1 MARDPNTRS
10 TSVEHC
16 AGESAPF
23 AWGYGST
30 PRTARLRDS
39 LVWKAAVVKDFIHVA
54 AGIGKCTFREGE
66 GVKINMDRARLVTE
80 SHRRTEGQ
88 PWPLRRAQALSTL
101 CEEMPIYINPGELI
115 VGDPNGAP
123 DEIRWYPETSVWW
136 MPEAVTS
143 GGFSQMVDDV
153 ERKEIVEDVCEYW
166 KERATEARIKAA
178 LPEAL
183 KPIVLE
189 PISSVTC
196 AVWEESRGLPAY
208 EYESLFREG
217 LELRIARAEE
227 KLKELEAKVGAL
239 HPAEYLEKRNNWL
252 AMAMCGRA
260 IVRYA
265 QRHAELAREQAAEEE
280 DEVRRRELEEL
291 AAILTR
297 VPAQPPRTFHECLQ
311 FYWIIEVTGH
321 YLAMCGN
328 GCGVRIDQVWRPFFE
343 ADIEAG
349 RITRGEALE
358 LVECLFI
365 KIQGLGSPLE
375 SPIFFTATSGFD
387 VTYTANIAGSD
398 GYGRDVSNELTLI
411 AMEALAN
418 LHVNQ
423 PPIAI
428 RYHRNIS
435 PEVVD
440 RAIDLNRIG
449 MGHPSWF
456 NEDLLEKWGLMRGWS
471 PEDAKKVQ
479 VGGCVLPHISGK
491 FVAATG
497 LANVGA
503 FVSPKLLEEVL
514 GLYEPPPVPGRKPIG
529 DPTSIASTGELLDA
543 YCERLLF
550 YLETAAVSWNI
561 GRQIL
566 EEYLPDPCNSFLM
579 EESLE
584 RGYDLKKLAK
594 EGDTFPNLI
603 CFGAINSS
611 DSLAAIEK
619 LVFEERKYGM
629 KQLLD
634 ALRANWK
641 GYEEMRQDFLH
652 APKFGNDDEYAD
664 SCAVKFL
671 TRIAETAKRVRDA
684 WDCPFTFD
692 GSTAAAYQVMGLAC
706 GATPDGR
713 LASSPLADGS
723 VSPMTGT
730 DRCGPTAVLNSVG
743 KVPYMYSQLLNQRF
757 MPVVLEGENKE
768 LFAQYLREWYEK
780 GTIGHIQFNVVDSE
794 VLRDAQEHPER
805 HANLQVR
812 VAGYSA
818 FWIDLPRETQD
829 SIIARTEQGLGGRP

>member
-1 MARDPNTRS
+1 
-10 TSVEHC
+10 
-16 AGESAPF
+16 
-23 AWGYGST
+23 
-30 PRTARLRDS
+30 
-39 LVWKAAVVKDFIHVA
+39 VVKDFIHVA
-54 AGIGKCTFREGE
+54 GGIGKCTFREGE
-66 GVKINMDRARLVTE
+66 GVRINMDRARLVTE
-80 SHRRTEGQ
+80 SHRRTEGK
-88 PWPLRRAQALSTL
+88 PWPIRKAEALSRL

-143 GGFSQMVDDV
+143 GGFSQMVNDV
-153 ERKEIVEDVCEYW
+153 ERKEIVEDICEYW

-178 LPEAL
+178 LPEEL

-196 AVWEESRGLPAY
+196 AVWEESRGVPGY
-208 EYESLFREG
+208 EYEALFQEG
-217 LELRIARAEE
+217 LEARIARAEA
-227 KLKELEAKVGAL
+227 KLKDLEARVGEL
-239 HPAEYLEKRNNWL
+239 HPAEYLEKRNNWR

-260 IVRYA
+260 ILRYA

-280 DEVRRRELEEL
+280 DEVRRKELEEM
-291 AAILTR
+291 AAILAR
-297 VPAQPPRTFHECLQ
+297 VPAQPPRTFQECLQ

-349 RITRGEALE
+349 RITREKALE

-398 GYGRDVSNELTLI
+398 GYGRDLSNELTVI

-440 RAIDLNRIG
+440 RAIDLNRVG

-479 VGGCVLPHISGK
+479 VGGCVLPHLSGK

-497 LANVGA
+497 LGNVGA

-514 GLYEPPPVPGRKPIG
+514 GLYEPPPVPGRGQIA
-529 DPTSIASTGELLDA
+529 DPTTMESAGELLDA
-543 YCERLLF
+543 YCEKLLF
-550 YLETAAVSWNI
+550 YLEIAAISWNI
-561 GRQIL
+561 GHQML

-603 CFGAINSS
+603 CFGAINTS
-611 DSLAAIEK
+611 DSLAAIET
-619 LVFEERKYGM
+619 LIFEGRHYSM
-629 KQLLD
+629 RQLLD

-641 GYEEMRQDFLH
+641 GYEEMRQDFLN

-664 SCAVKFL
+664 SWAVKFL
-671 TRIAETAKRVRDA
+671 TRIVETAKRVRDA
-684 WDCPFTFD
+684 WGCSFTFD

-713 LASSPLADGS
+713 LALSPLADGS

-730 DRCGPTAVLNSVG
+730 DRYGPTAVLNSVG
-743 KVPYMYSQLLNQRF
+743 KLPYMYSQLLNQRF
-757 MPVVLEGENKE
+757 MPVVLEEENKE
-768 LFAQYLREWYEK
+768 LFAHYIREWYEK

-829 SIIARTEQGLGGRP
+829 SIIARTEQGLGICR

>member
-1 MARDPNTRS
+1 
-10 TSVEHC
+10 
-16 AGESAPF
+16 
-23 AWGYGST
+23 
-30 PRTARLRDS
+30 LI
-39 LVWKAAVVKDFIHVA
+39 WKAAVVKDFIHVA

-66 GVKINMDRARLVTE
+66 GVRINMDRARLVTE
-80 SHRRTEGQ
+80 SHRRTEGK
-88 PWPLRRAQALSTL
+88 PWPIRKAEALRKL

-115 VGDPNGAP
+115 AGDPNGAP

-143 GGFSQMVDDV
+143 GGFSQMVNDV
-153 ERKEIVEDVCEYW
+153 ERKEIVEDICEYW
-166 KERATEARIKAA
+166 GDRATEARIKAA
-178 LPEAL
+178 LPEEL

-196 AVWEESRGLPAY
+196 AVWEESRSLAAY
-208 EYESLFREG
+208 EYESLFKEG
-217 LELRIARAEE
+217 LEARIARAEA
-227 KLKELEAKVGAL
+227 KLKELEARIGEL
-239 HPAEYLEKRNNWL
+239 HPAEYLEKRNNWR
-252 AMAMCGRA
+252 AMAISGRA

-280 DEVRRRELEEL
+280 DEVRRKELEEM
-291 AAILTR
+291 AAILAR

-349 RITRGEALE
+349 RITREEALE

-398 GYGRDVSNELTLI
+398 GYGRDLSNELTMI

-440 RAIDLNRIG
+440 RAIDLNRVG

-479 VGGCVLPHISGK
+479 VGGCVLPHVSGK

-514 GLYEPPPVPGRKPIG
+514 GLYEPPPVPGRRQIA
-529 DPTSIASTGELLDA
+529 DPTTMESAGELLDA

-550 YLETAAVSWNI
+550 YLEIGAISWNI
-561 GRQIL
+561 GHQML

-603 CFGAINSS
+603 CFGGINTS

-619 LVFEERKYGM
+619 LVFEGRKYTM
-629 KQLLD
+629 RQLLD

-641 GYEEMRQDFLH
+641 GYEEMRQDFLN

-664 SCAVKFL
+664 SWALKFL
-671 TRIAETAKRVRDA
+671 TRIV
-684 WDCPFTFD
+684 D

-730 DRCGPTAVLNSVG
+730 DRYGPTAVLNSVA
-743 KVPYMYSQLLNQRF
+743 KLPYMYSQLLNQRF

-768 LFAQYLREWYEK
+768 LFAEYIREWYEK
-780 GTIGHIQFNVVDSE
+780 GTIGHIQFNIVDSE

-829 SIIARTEQGLGGRP
+829 SIIARTEQGLASCL